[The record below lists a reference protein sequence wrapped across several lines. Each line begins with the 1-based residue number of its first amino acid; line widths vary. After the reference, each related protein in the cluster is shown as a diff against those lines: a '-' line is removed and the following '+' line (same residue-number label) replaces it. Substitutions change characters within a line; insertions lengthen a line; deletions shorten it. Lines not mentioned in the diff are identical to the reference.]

1 MPSIARFFLYCA
13 NSSVVKV
20 MESSEWKN
28 ISKSKNLRLSRL
40 PKTALEL
47 AVEVGHPTVSDTR
60 IHCLKYVTNIKNET
74 YFRVLNLNKQE
85 RILKATLCL

>member
-28 ISKSKNLRLSRL
+28 ISKSKNLKLFRLL
-40 PKTALEL
+40 KTALEL
-47 AVEVGHPTVSDTR
+47 AVEVGNKVKILASFWRKNTKTRNLGLPVS
-60 IHCLKYVTNIKNET
+60 HKA
-74 YFRVLNLNKQE
+74 
-85 RILKATLCL
+85 ILKLAVNLSNSRIII